1 MIRMDITGTIGSGCF
16 ISESADREFGMQKDI
31 YIWGAGKYG
40 DMAYVYY
47 KDDCHILGY
56 IDSMPEKCGMRKN
69 GIPVYAPDILK
80 NKAAAVV
87 IAVRNNEGIER
98 TLRERYAIRS
108 IFYFRCVEEA
118 VSAVTDDNCSKEA
131 LPKDA
136 VIIHFSGGLGN
147 QMFQYALMKN
157 HLLKKDN
164 VYADVSYYQLAE
176 GGIFQLT
183 EVFRNIQIKTCDAGQ
198 KYQLAK
204 RYLDGD
210 MEGKFIADSEIKY
223 DIDKSVLDM
232 EAGFIKGLHQNYYF
246 ASLIREPL
254 LQDFQFDLTADRQL
268 AELCESMRA
277 QNNIVSVHI
286 RRGDYLSD
294 KYRYALGDVC
304 TEAYYNKAMDYM
316 EQRVGYC
323 KFYFFSDD
331 IKWVKEHFRRSNAT
345 YIEEKMFVGYQNWFD
360 MCLMSFCSH
369 HIIANSTFSWWGA
382 WLNPRNKMVIAPKNW
397 SRTKNFAD
405 ICPKEWIRM

>member
-1 MIRMDITGTIGSGCF
+1 
-16 ISESADREFGMQKDI
+16 MQKEI

-47 KDDCHILGY
+47 KDDCKILGY
-56 IDSMPEKCGMRKN
+56 IDSMPEKCGTFKN
-69 GIPVYAPDILK
+69 GISIYPPGVLK
-80 NKAAAVV
+80 NQTVTVV
-87 IAVRNNEGIER
+87 IAVKNNEGIEE
-98 TLRERYAIRS
+98 TIRQEYGIDS
-108 IFYFRCVEEA
+108 ISYFYCTEKVVSKAENDSYQKEEL
-118 VSAVTDDNCSKEA
+118 K
-131 LPKDA
+131 KDSI
-136 VIIHFSGGLGN
+136 IIHFSGGLGN

-157 HLLKKDN
+157 YLLKKDN

-183 EVFRNIQIKTCDAGQ
+183 ETFRNIKIKSCDARQ

-210 MEGKFIADSEIKY
+210 IEGKFIADSEIKY
-223 DIDKSVLDM
+223 GIDKSVLDM
-232 EAGFIKGLHQNYYF
+232 KAGFIKGLHQNYYF
-246 ASLIREPL
+246 ASLIREQL
-254 LQDFQFDLTADRQL
+254 LQDFQFDLKADRQL
-268 AELCESMRA
+268 KELCENMCA

-294 KYRYALGDVC
+294 KYRHALGDVC

-316 EQRVGYC
+316 EQRMGHC

-331 IKWVKEHFRRSNAT
+331 IKWVKEHYRRSNAT
-345 YIEEKMFVGYQNWFD
+345 YIEEKMFADYQNWFD

-369 HIIANSTFSWWGA
+369 HIIANSTYSWWGA
-382 WLNPRNKMVIAPKNW
+382 WLNPREKIVIAPKNW

-405 ICPKEWIRM
+405 ICPAEWIRI